1 MSRITSKDGSA
12 LPRLN
17 AKWSLGVMIAAAAV
31 AGCDSGAPSGDNVG
45 WAGYN
50 KGYDGQRFAAL
61 NEINTKNASRLKP
74 LCELTLGEGGAF
86 QTGPVVSGDTMF
98 LTTAR
103 ATILMNATTCPV
115 NWRHV
120 DSSERLD
127 PVPVNRGAA
136 YLEGRLY
143 RGMPGARLAAL
154 DATSGKVLWDVKVGD
169 GSVGEFISSAPIAWG
184 GIVFVGLAG
193 SDWGIRGRVMGFD
206 AATGK
211 EIWRFYTIPMG
222 SETGAETWP
231 SPEAASRGG
240 GGMWTSYTLD
250 PKAEELFV
258 PVGNPAP
265 LFDPRVRLGDNLFT
279 DSFVVLDARTG
290 KLKWWYQA
298 TPRDGY
304 DYDLGAAPLLYTTAD
319 GESRVAIG
327 SKDGHVQAVNRQTHA
342 RVFKTPVTT
351 ILNADKRPTVEGVR
365 ACPGPSGGVEWN
377 GPALDPDTPTLF
389 VGALDC

>member
-103 ATILMNATTCPV
+103 ATISMNATTCAV

-120 DSSERLD
+120 DSSERPD

-169 GSVGEFISSAPIAWG
+169 VSVGEFISSGPIPWG
-184 GIVFVGLAG
+184 GGVFGDPGGCALGIPGGAVGFGPVAG
-193 SDWGIRGRVMGFD
+193 KQVSD
-206 AATGK
+206 
-211 EIWRFYTIPMG
+211 
-222 SETGAETWP
+222 
-231 SPEAASRGG
+231 
-240 GGMWTSYTLD
+240 
-250 PKAEELFV
+250 
-258 PVGNPAP
+258 
-265 LFDPRVRLGDNLFT
+265 
-279 DSFVVLDARTG
+279 DSSV
-290 KLKWWYQA
+290 
-298 TPRDGY
+298 
-304 DYDLGAAPLLYTTAD
+304 
-319 GESRVAIG
+319 
-327 SKDGHVQAVNRQTHA
+327 
-342 RVFKTPVTT
+342 
-351 ILNADKRPTVEGVR
+351 
-365 ACPGPSGGVEWN
+365 
-377 GPALDPDTPTLF
+377 
-389 VGALDC
+389 